1 MTPTMESQ
9 LSARAAGDAGLGFRR
24 FGPRFGIA
32 VAVTLVSLPFWH
44 IAVVPIV
51 VALCLPVSWRGVVRL
66 LLFAYAVLCLG
77 FLMLAGI
84 PAAIVAALLPVPPG
98 PGPLD
103 AMYAAL
109 FGVHEPVDS
118 PTDAQDPTDLTSDL
132 DEDKDVGER
141 DPFGEVSPAE
151 AMANENAWI
160 RGGSKARHWYDMV
173 WGDELD
179 GTL

>member
-24 FGPRFGIA
+24 FGPRFCIA
-32 VAVTLVSLPFWH
+32 VAVTLVSLPYWH
-44 IAVVPIV
+44 IAILPIV
-51 VALCLPVSWRGVVRL
+51 VALCLPVSWRGGVQL

-77 FLMLAGI
+77 FWILAGI

-109 FGVHEPVDS
+109 FGIHELADAPADSRDPVDDKWAIDEDGVEDQSEPVGHAS
-118 PTDAQDPTDLTSDL
+118 YA
-132 DEDKDVGER
+132 
-141 DPFGEVSPAE
+141 EVLV
-151 AMANENAWI
+151 NENAWI
-160 RGGSKARHWYDMV
+160 GGGADAWFWTEMD

-179 GTL
+179 GTF

>member
-1 MTPTMESQ
+1 MTPPMESH
-9 LSARAAGDAGLGFRR
+9 LSTPAAGDAGLGFRR
-24 FGPRFGIA
+24 FGPRFWIA
-32 VAVTLVSLPFWH
+32 VAVTLVSLPYWH
-44 IAVVPIV
+44 IAILPIV
-51 VALCLPVSWRGVVRL
+51 VALCLPVSWRGGVQL

-109 FGVHEPVDS
+109 FGVHEPADTQT
-118 PTDAQDPTDLTSDL
+118 PEDLNSDL
-132 DEDKDVGER
+132 DEVENDGER
-141 DPFGEVSPAE
+141 GPFGEVSPAE

-160 RGGSKARHWYDMV
+160 RGGGKARHWYDMV